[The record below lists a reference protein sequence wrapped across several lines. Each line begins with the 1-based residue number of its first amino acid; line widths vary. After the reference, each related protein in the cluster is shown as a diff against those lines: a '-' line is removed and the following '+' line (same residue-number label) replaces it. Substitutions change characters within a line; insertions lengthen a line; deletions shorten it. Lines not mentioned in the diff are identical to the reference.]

1 MGGNYYEPAPAIP
14 VTLGKDWQLLG
25 YEHRKIGVTR
35 PSVDRP
41 DPQSIQNKVPEPQ
54 PPK

>member
-25 YEHRKIGVTR
+25 YEASSSMEQKTQVI
-35 PSVDRP
+35 P
-41 DPQSIQNKVPEPQ
+41 
-54 PPK
+54 